1 MVQLVR
7 ESIVLDQIINIF
19 DLGGNHVIVILI
31 IDKDQDKDVINKTDY
46 KSIEIFLLGDVV
58 CVFC

>member
-19 DLGGNHVIVILI
+19 DLGGKHVIVIII